1 VKNTVTIANVGINRF
16 DQCVLNIGLINL
28 CNQESY
34 VGREIRRLYNSSE
47 DDEPTGDIWRRLH
60 QVTLYIP
67 HPDQQYEGVTLEG
80 GLTQGYNIEVK
91 AVADRSQIPYKIPE
105 GGQFVV
111 VMKQKGL
118 DAGFAIAATGIF
130 IRPLA
135 LLSLEI
141 IMDMATAQYQSIVVK
156 HPVIRDY
163 PSHWEDKLNSFLDHT
178 LPYAALPNLVG
189 YVDRTL
195 NSDYRPPTWNE
206 VHLAAKGFA
215 GV

>member
-1 VKNTVTIANVGINRF
+1 MIRTLGITRF
-16 DQCVLNIGLINL
+16 DQCVLNISLINL

-34 VGREIRRLYNSSE
+34 VGQSMRRLYNTW
-47 DDEPTGDIWRRLH
+47 DDSDGAGDPWRRLH
-60 QVTLYIP
+60 QITLHVP
-67 HPDQQYEGVTLEG
+67 HPDQQYDGITLQA
-80 GLTQGYNIEVK
+80 GLTHGYNIEVK
-91 AVADRSQIPYKIPE
+91 TITDPSQIPYKIPE

-118 DAGFAIAATGIF
+118 DDEFVIAATGFF

-135 LLSLEI
+135 LLSLDFIVDAITPE
-141 IMDMATAQYQSIVVK
+141 YQSIVLK
-156 HPVIRDY
+156 HPVICDY
-163 PSHWEDKLNSFLDHT
+163 PSGWETKLNQFLAQT
-178 LPYAALPNLVG
+178 IPYEALPHVVN

-195 NSDYRPPTWNE
+195 NSDYRPPTWDE

>member
-1 VKNTVTIANVGINRF
+1 MIRTLGINQF

-34 VGREIRRLYNSSE
+34 VGQEIRRLHNLW
-47 DDEPTGDIWRRLH
+47 DDDQPTGDLWRRLH

-67 HPDQQYEGVTLEG
+67 HPDQRYDGITLEA
-80 GLTQGYNIEVK
+80 GLTKGYNIEVK
-91 AVADRSQIPYKIPE
+91 AIADPSQIPYKIPE

-111 VMKQKGL
+111 VMRQKGL
-118 DAGFAIAATGIF
+118 DAGYAIAATGIF

-135 LLSLEI
+135 LFSLDI
-141 IMDMATAQYQSIVVK
+141 IMDMTTPEYQSIVVK

-163 PSHWEDKLNSFLDHT
+163 PSRLEDKLDQFLDQSI
-178 LPYAALPNLVG
+178 PYEALPNLVK
-189 YVDRTL
+189 YVDQAV
-195 NSDYRPPTWNE
+195 NPDYRPPTWDE

-215 GV
+215 WV

>member
-1 VKNTVTIANVGINRF
+1 MIRTLGITRF

-28 CNQESY
+28 CNQESH
-34 VGREIRRLYNSSE
+34 VGQLIRQLHNHSE
-47 DDEPTGDIWRRLH
+47 DDDGSTADPWRSLH

-67 HPDQQYEGVTLEG
+67 YPDQQYDGITLEA

-91 AVADRSQIPYKIPE
+91 TVTDSTQIPYKIPA

-118 DAGFAIAATGIF
+118 DAGFAIAATGF
-130 IRPLA
+130 FVRPLA
-135 LLSLEI
+135 LLRLEI
-141 IMDMATAQYQSIVVK
+141 IVDMYTPEYQSIVVK

-163 PSHWEDKLNSFLDHT
+163 PSGWENKLNQFLDCMI
-178 LPYAALPNLVG
+178 PYEALPPVVNH
-189 YVDRTL
+189 VDRAL
-195 NSDYRPPTWNE
+195 NPDYRPPTWDE
-206 VHLAAKGFA
+206 VHLASKGFA

>member
-1 VKNTVTIANVGINRF
+1 M
-16 DQCVLNIGLINL
+16 GLITL

-34 VGREIRRLYNSSE
+34 VGQSIRRLNNLW
-47 DDEPTGDIWRRLH
+47 DDDDQPTGDPWRRLH
-60 QVTLYIP
+60 QATLHIP
-67 HPDQQYEGVTLEG
+67 HPAQQYDDITLEA

-91 AVADRSQIPYKIPE
+91 TVANPSQIPYKMPE

-111 VMKQKGL
+111 VMKQTGL
-118 DAGFAIAATGIF
+118 DAGYAIAATGIF

-135 LLSLEI
+135 LLSLDL
-141 IMDMATAQYQSIVVK
+141 IMDMTTAEYQSIVVK

-163 PSHWEDKLNSFLDHT
+163 PPNWQDKLHQFLDHT
-178 LPYAALPNLVG
+178 IPYEALPNLVR

-195 NSDYRPPTWNE
+195 NPDYRPPTWDE
-206 VHLAAKGFA
+206 VYLSANGFA